1 MTTLEFSS
9 LNLGY
14 VHVNDSHI
22 QIGDFYL
29 LVIFKLA
36 ENRMKPGLSLKA
48 LQWHLRAR
56 LTTWGVK
63 IRENGG
69 EHVKKLTFTM
79 SAMRHL
85 YIITAIRS

>member
-48 LQWHLRAR
+48 LQ
-56 LTTWGVK
+56 
-63 IRENGG
+63 
-69 EHVKKLTFTM
+69 
-79 SAMRHL
+79 
-85 YIITAIRS
+85 